1 MVEPIWSDQSGRTN
15 LNQRFAGSVQHSD
28 FAQSIIGLNM
38 NDTTHQGDVTPARAQ
53 EIAGHLRDEILLGQY
68 RQGERLPSERDLA
81 ARFQVN
87 RGAVREAI
95 KILTQLGIV
104 NVQPGGV
111 RIQAIHDAS
120 LDVLGPLLDL
130 GDQGPENLTSD
141 LISVF
146 GALLALSA
154 RLALQTA
161 DTTQKQRLLTI
172 LNESTADG
180 DPKVLNNAAEREKL
194 AQFANALTD
203 INNNLVLR
211 LIGNGLRTQMVGRLE
226 RRHPASPSNE
236 EFFRAMALTIERSD
250 ANALAKTI
258 IQRFDD
264 IKRNIDAAATSAPTQ
279 SNRNPDHA

>member
-1 MVEPIWSDQSGRTN
+1 MIDIV
-15 LNQRFAGSVQHSD
+15 NQITA
-28 FAQSIIGLNM
+28 
-38 NDTTHQGDVTPARAQ
+38 TPARAQ
-53 EIAGHLRDEILLGQY
+53 DIAEHLRDEILLGQY

-87 RGAVREAI
+87 RGAIREAI
-95 KILTQLGIV
+95 KILAQLGIV
-104 NVQPGGV
+104 KVQPGGV
-111 RIQAIHDAS
+111 RILGIHDAS

-130 GDQGPENLTSD
+130 GDRGPENLTSD

-161 DTTQKQRLLTI
+161 SKAQEQRLLEI
-172 LNESTADG
+172 LNESPSAG
-180 DPKVLNNAAEREKL
+180 DLPNDNNAAEREKL
-194 AQFANALTD
+194 AQFAEALTD

-226 RRHPASPSNE
+226 RRHPSATSNE
-236 EFFRAMALTIERSD
+236 EFFRAMALTIQRSD
-250 ANALAKTI
+250 ANGLAKTI

-264 IKRNIDAAATSAPTQ
+264 IKRNLDATTIPTPTEF
-279 SNRNPDHA
+279 NRNPNHA

>member
-1 MVEPIWSDQSGRTN
+1 MIDIANQST
-15 LNQRFAGSVQHSD
+15 A
-28 FAQSIIGLNM
+28 
-38 NDTTHQGDVTPARAQ
+38 TPARAQ
-53 EIAGHLRDEILLGQY
+53 DIAEHLRDEILLGQY

-87 RGAVREAI
+87 RGAIREAI
-95 KILTQLGIV
+95 KILAQLGIV
-104 NVQPGGV
+104 KVQPGGV
-111 RIQAIHDAS
+111 RILGIHDAS

-130 GDQGPENLTSD
+130 GDRGPENLTSD

-161 DTTQKQRLLTI
+161 SKPQEQRLLEI
-172 LNESTADG
+172 LTESPSAG
-180 DPKVLNNAAEREKL
+180 DLPDDNNAAEREKL
-194 AQFANALTD
+194 AQFAEALTD

-226 RRHPASPSNE
+226 RRHPSATSNE
-236 EFFRAMALTIERSD
+236 EFFRAMALTIQRSD
-250 ANALAKTI
+250 ANGLAKTI

-264 IKRNIDAAATSAPTQ
+264 IKRNLDATTIPTPTEF
-279 SNRNPDHA
+279 NRNPNHA

>member
-1 MVEPIWSDQSGRTN
+1 MIDIANQST
-15 LNQRFAGSVQHSD
+15 A
-28 FAQSIIGLNM
+28 
-38 NDTTHQGDVTPARAQ
+38 TPARAQ
-53 EIAGHLRDEILLGQY
+53 DIAEHLRDEILLGQY

-87 RGAVREAI
+87 RGAIREAI
-95 KILTQLGIV
+95 KILAQLGIV
-104 NVQPGGV
+104 KVQPGGV
-111 RIQAIHDAS
+111 RILGIHDAS

-130 GDQGPENLTSD
+130 GDRGPENLTSV

-161 DTTQKQRLLTI
+161 SKAQEQRLLEI
-172 LNESTADG
+172 LTESPSAG
-180 DPKVLNNAAEREKL
+180 DLPNDNNAAEREKL
-194 AQFANALTD
+194 AQFAEALTD

-226 RRHPASPSNE
+226 RRHPSATSNE
-236 EFFRAMALTIERSD
+236 EFFRAMALPIQRSD
-250 ANALAKTI
+250 ANGLAKTI

-264 IKRNIDAAATSAPTQ
+264 IKLNLDATTIPTPTEF
-279 SNRNPDHA
+279 NRNPNHA

>member
-1 MVEPIWSDQSGRTN
+1 
-15 LNQRFAGSVQHSD
+15 
-28 FAQSIIGLNM
+28 M
-38 NDTTHQGDVTPARAQ
+38 NDIANQNTSTPARAQ
-53 EIAGHLRDEILLGQY
+53 DIAEHLRDEILLGQY

-95 KILTQLGIV
+95 KILAQLGIV
-104 NVQPGGV
+104 KVQPGGV
-111 RIQAIHDAS
+111 RILGIHDAS

-130 GDQGPENLTSD
+130 GARGPENLTSD

-161 DTTQKQRLLTI
+161 SKAQAQRLLEI
-172 LNESTADG
+172 LNESPSARDLTD
-180 DPKVLNNAAEREKL
+180 DNNAAEREKL
-194 AQFANALTD
+194 AQFAEALTD

-226 RRHPASPSNE
+226 RRHPSATSNE
-236 EFFRAMALTIERSD
+236 EFFRAMALTIQRRD
-250 ANALAKTI
+250 PNGLAKTI

-264 IKRNIDAAATSAPTQ
+264 IKRNLDATTIPTPTEL
-279 SNRNPDHA
+279 NRNPNHA

>member
-1 MVEPIWSDQSGRTN
+1 
-15 LNQRFAGSVQHSD
+15 
-28 FAQSIIGLNM
+28 M
-38 NDTTHQGDVTPARAQ
+38 NDIANQNTSTPARAQ
-53 EIAGHLRDEILLGQY
+53 DIAEHLRDEILLGQY

-95 KILTQLGIV
+95 KILAQLGIV
-104 NVQPGGV
+104 KVQPGGV
-111 RIQAIHDAS
+111 RILGIHDAS

-130 GDQGPENLTSD
+130 GARGPENLTSD

-161 DTTQKQRLLTI
+161 SKAQAQRLLEI
-172 LNESTADG
+172 LNESPSARDLTD
-180 DPKVLNNAAEREKL
+180 DNNAAEREKL
-194 AQFANALTD
+194 AQFAEALTD

-226 RRHPASPSNE
+226 RRHPSATSNE
-236 EFFRAMALTIERSD
+236 EFFRAMALTIQRSD
-250 ANALAKTI
+250 PNGLAKTI

-264 IKRNIDAAATSAPTQ
+264 IKRNLDATTIPTPTEF
-279 SNRNPDHA
+279 NRNPNHA

>member
-1 MVEPIWSDQSGRTN
+1 
-15 LNQRFAGSVQHSD
+15 
-28 FAQSIIGLNM
+28 M
-38 NDTTHQGDVTPARAQ
+38 NDIAKQSTATPARAQ
-53 EIAGHLRDEILLGQY
+53 DIAAHLRDEILLGQY

-87 RGAVREAI
+87 RGAIREAI
-95 KILTQLGIV
+95 KILAQLGIV
-104 NVQPGGV
+104 KVQPGGV
-111 RIQAIHDAS
+111 RILGIHDAS

-130 GDQGPENLTSD
+130 GDRGPENLTSD

-161 DTTQKQRLLTI
+161 SKAQEQRLLEI
-172 LNESTADG
+172 LTESPSAG
-180 DPKVLNNAAEREKL
+180 DLPDDNNAAEREKL
-194 AQFANALTD
+194 AQFAEALTD

-226 RRHPASPSNE
+226 RRHPSATSNE
-236 EFFRAMALTIERSD
+236 EFFRAMALTIQRSD
-250 ANALAKTI
+250 ANGLAKTI

-264 IKRNIDAAATSAPTQ
+264 IKRNLDATTIPTPTEF
-279 SNRNPDHA
+279 NRNPNHA

>member
-1 MVEPIWSDQSGRTN
+1 
-15 LNQRFAGSVQHSD
+15 
-28 FAQSIIGLNM
+28 M
-38 NDTTHQGDVTPARAQ
+38 NDIANQNTSTPARAQ
-53 EIAGHLRDEILLGQY
+53 DIAEHLRDEILLGQY

-95 KILTQLGIV
+95 KILAQLGIV
-104 NVQPGGV
+104 KVQPGGV
-111 RIQAIHDAS
+111 RILGIHDAS

-130 GDQGPENLTSD
+130 GARGPENLTSD

-161 DTTQKQRLLTI
+161 SKAQAQRLLEI
-172 LNESTADG
+172 LNESPSARDLTD
-180 DPKVLNNAAEREKL
+180 DNNAAEREKL
-194 AQFANALTD
+194 AQFAEALTD

-211 LIGNGLRTQMVGRLE
+211 LVGNGLRTQMVGRLE
-226 RRHPASPSNE
+226 RRHPSATSNE
-236 EFFRAMALTIERSD
+236 EFFRAMALTIQRRD
-250 ANALAKTI
+250 PNGLAKTI

-264 IKRNIDAAATSAPTQ
+264 IKRNLDATTIPTPTEL
-279 SNRNPDHA
+279 NRNPNHA

>member
-1 MVEPIWSDQSGRTN
+1 
-15 LNQRFAGSVQHSD
+15 
-28 FAQSIIGLNM
+28 M
-38 NDTTHQGDVTPARAQ
+38 NDIADQRNLPPARAQ
-53 EIAGHLRDEILLGQY
+53 EIADHLRDEILLGQY

-81 ARFQVN
+81 ARFLVN

-95 KILTQLGIV
+95 KILSQLGIV
-104 NVQPGGV
+104 TVQPGGV

-141 LISVF
+141 LIAVF

-161 DTTQKQRLLTI
+161 DATQKQRLLAI
-172 LNESTADG
+172 LNDSSAND
-180 DPKVLNNAAEREKL
+180 DPMIPDNAAEREKL

-203 INNNLVLR
+203 INDNLVLR
-211 LIGNGLRTQMVGRLE
+211 LIGNGLRAQMVGRLE

-264 IKRNIDAAATSAPTQ
+264 IKRKLDAAATSAPSQ
-279 SNRNPDHA
+279 SDRNLNHA

>member
-1 MVEPIWSDQSGRTN
+1 MIDIANQST
-15 LNQRFAGSVQHSD
+15 A
-28 FAQSIIGLNM
+28 
-38 NDTTHQGDVTPARAQ
+38 TPARAQ
-53 EIAGHLRDEILLGQY
+53 DIAEHLRDEILLGQY

-87 RGAVREAI
+87 RGAIREAI
-95 KILTQLGIV
+95 KILAQLGIV
-104 NVQPGGV
+104 KVQPGGV
-111 RIQAIHDAS
+111 RILGIHDAS

-130 GDQGPENLTSD
+130 GDRGPENLTSD

-161 DTTQKQRLLTI
+161 SKPQEQRLLEI
-172 LNESTADG
+172 LTESPSAG
-180 DPKVLNNAAEREKL
+180 DLPDDNNAAEREKL
-194 AQFANALTD
+194 AQFAAALTD

-226 RRHPASPSNE
+226 RRHPSATSNE
-236 EFFRAMALTIERSD
+236 EFFRAMALTIQRSD
-250 ANALAKTI
+250 ANGLAKTI

-264 IKRNIDAAATSAPTQ
+264 IKRNLDATTIPTPTEF
-279 SNRNPDHA
+279 NRNPNHA

>member
-1 MVEPIWSDQSGRTN
+1 
-15 LNQRFAGSVQHSD
+15 
-28 FAQSIIGLNM
+28 M
-38 NDTTHQGDVTPARAQ
+38 NDIANQNTSTPARAQ
-53 EIAGHLRDEILLGQY
+53 DIAEHLRDEILLGQY

-95 KILTQLGIV
+95 KILAQLGIV
-104 NVQPGGV
+104 KVQPGGV
-111 RIQAIHDAS
+111 RILGIHDAS

-130 GDQGPENLTSD
+130 GARGPENLTSD

-161 DTTQKQRLLTI
+161 SKAQAQRLLEI
-172 LNESTADG
+172 LNESPSARDLTD
-180 DPKVLNNAAEREKL
+180 DNNAAEREKL
-194 AQFANALTD
+194 AQFAEALTD

-226 RRHPASPSNE
+226 RRHPSATSNE
-236 EFFRAMALTIERSD
+236 EFFRAMALTIQRRD
-250 ANALAKTI
+250 PNGLAKTI

-264 IKRNIDAAATSAPTQ
+264 IKRNLDATTIPTPTEF
-279 SNRNPDHA
+279 NRNPNHA

>member
-1 MVEPIWSDQSGRTN
+1 MITLQSQLT
-15 LNQRFAGSVQHSD
+15 D
-28 FAQSIIGLNM
+28 LNM
-38 NDTTHQGDVTPARAQ
+38 NDTVNQNDITPARAQ
-53 EIAGHLRDEILLGQY
+53 EIAEHLRDEILLGQY

-95 KILTQLGIV
+95 KILSQLGIV

-130 GDQGPENLTSD
+130 GDQGPTNLTSD

-154 RLALQTA
+154 RLALQIA
-161 DTTQKQRLLTI
+161 DTNQKQRLLSI
-172 LNESTADG
+172 LNELPADSEPGASSNATA
-180 DPKVLNNAAEREKL
+180 AAREKL
-194 AQFANALTD
+194 EQFAEALTD
-203 INNNLVLR
+203 INDNLVLR
-211 LIGNGLRTQMVGRLE
+211 LVGNGLRTQMVGRLE
-226 RRHPASPSNE
+226 RRHTASPSTE
-236 EFFRAMALTIERSD
+236 EFFRTMALAIERSD
-250 ANALAKTI
+250 ANGLAKII

-264 IKRNIDAAATSAPTQ
+264 IKCILDAATAPAPTE
-279 SNRNPDHA
+279 SKRNLEYV

>member
-1 MVEPIWSDQSGRTN
+1 
-15 LNQRFAGSVQHSD
+15 
-28 FAQSIIGLNM
+28 M
-38 NDTTHQGDVTPARAQ
+38 NDIANQNTSTPARAQ
-53 EIAGHLRDEILLGQY
+53 DIAEHLRDEILLGQY

-95 KILTQLGIV
+95 KILAQLGIV
-104 NVQPGGV
+104 KVQPGGV
-111 RIQAIHDAS
+111 RILGIHDAS

-130 GDQGPENLTSD
+130 GARGPENLTSD

-161 DTTQKQRLLTI
+161 SKAQAQRLLEI
-172 LNESTADG
+172 LNESPSVKDLTD
-180 DPKVLNNAAEREKL
+180 DNNAAEREKL
-194 AQFANALTD
+194 AQFAEALTD

-226 RRHPASPSNE
+226 RRHPSATSNE
-236 EFFRAMALTIERSD
+236 EFFRAMALTIQRSD
-250 ANALAKTI
+250 PNGLAKTI

-264 IKRNIDAAATSAPTQ
+264 IKCNLDATTIPTPTEF
-279 SNRNPDHA
+279 NRNPNHA